1 MCAKSNCD
9 GAKMTAIAQARG
21 WANALVQRESRGN
34 GDTENAMRRLESR
47 YGIPWRTFWTLRYRP
62 PSEIFQSTYERL
74 SAAYQAECDRQ
85 MRLLKHEM
93 EITRLTAPDHPAI
106 RAAEALACEDMK

>member
-1 MCAKSNCD
+1 MSEKPVCN

-21 WANALVQRESRGN
+21 WANALVQRETRGN

-62 PSEIFQSTYERL
+62 PTEIFQSTYERL
-74 SAAYQAECDRQ
+74 WAAYQAECDRQ
-85 MRLLKHEM
+85 MRLLKHEL
-93 EITRLTAPDHPAI
+93 EITRLTAPDHPAV
-106 RAAEALACEDMK
+106 AAVEALVGEEVK